1 MQIHLP
7 LNGTGTVP
15 QRLYRDLR
23 SALAEGRLTPGERL
37 PPSRALAAE
46 LGIARQAVVDTYER
60 LVAEG
65 FFEARR
71 GAGTFVRRLPPVVDG
86 ESAEPGVGP
95 GRHWRPL
102 SVWGDREAPRRYN
115 FAGGVTDR
123 RLLPMTDWRRAV
135 MRALREE
142 AQDRTLQGECQGYIG
157 LREGISHY
165 LGYSRGLPCAAGEVM
180 VTQGAMQGMDLLSR
194 VRIEPGAVVAVE
206 EPGYPP
212 ARWVFE
218 SHGARVVGVP
228 VDEQGLCV
236 DQVPESASMIY
247 VTPSHQFPL
256 GMPMTLERRL
266 QLLDFVHGRDVL
278 IVEDDY
284 DGEFRFDGRS
294 LEALKSLDRH
304 QQVAYLGSFSKVLH
318 ADLRLGYMIMPKG
331 LQPAL
336 RQAKS
341 LTDGRAPNLMQK
353 ALANL
358 IQEGAFARHL
368 RRMQRL
374 YQRRRQRLLAALAQR
389 PDLWECLPQ
398 VAGIHPALAFRQS
411 VDKLEARLLGA
422 GINAEDLSD
431 FHASSEGTKG
441 LLIGFGMIDDE
452 DIEVGVRALA
462 RALSA

>member
-7 LNGTGTVP
+7 LSGTGTVP

-23 SALAEGRLTPGERL
+23 LALAEGRLAPGERL

-71 GAGTFVRRLPPVVDG
+71 GAGTFVRRLPPVVTG
-86 ESAEPGVGP
+86 EQVEPGVGP

-102 SVWGDREAPRRYN
+102 PVWGDREAPRRYN

-142 AQDRTLQGECQGYIG
+142 ARDRTLQGECQGYLG

-165 LGYSRGLPCAAGEVM
+165 LGYSRGLPCAADEVM

-194 VRIEPGAVVAVE
+194 VRIVPGAVVAVE

-218 SHGARVVGVP
+218 SYGARVVGVP

-236 DQVPESASMIY
+236 DQVPEAASMIY

-266 QLLDFVHGRDVL
+266 QLLDFVRGRDVL

-304 QQVAYLGSFSKVLH
+304 QQVVYLGSFSKVLH

-331 LQPAL
+331 LQAAL

-358 IQEGAFARHL
+358 IEEGAFARHL

-374 YQRRRQRLLAALAQR
+374 YQRRRQRLLEALAQR
-389 PDLWECLPQ
+389 PDLWNCLPQ
-398 VAGIHPALAFRQS
+398 VAGIHLTLEFRQS

-422 GINAEDLSD
+422 GINAEDLGG